1 MIQHELFL
9 CVVHGAVRAFE
20 HWNFLIDNML
30 VKVRVEQG
38 LQCEHG
44 ITHRTLIDHPDR
56 EKTGKKNLRKTLV
69 DTVKYKKLEE
79 KKCQCLSDNKITNWE
94 SQSIFIWQGMRLK
107 NLLFLQIR
115 PLETCFFCFFVKLRH
130 HNIKVIK
137 ARVTIFML
145 DQFFM
150 KINLKKIT

>member
-1 MIQHELFL
+1 
-9 CVVHGAVRAFE
+9 
-20 HWNFLIDNML
+20 ML

-94 SQSIFIWQGMRLK
+94 SQSIFI
-107 NLLFLQIR
+107 
-115 PLETCFFCFFVKLRH
+115 
-130 HNIKVIK
+130 
-137 ARVTIFML
+137 
-145 DQFFM
+145 
-150 KINLKKIT
+150 